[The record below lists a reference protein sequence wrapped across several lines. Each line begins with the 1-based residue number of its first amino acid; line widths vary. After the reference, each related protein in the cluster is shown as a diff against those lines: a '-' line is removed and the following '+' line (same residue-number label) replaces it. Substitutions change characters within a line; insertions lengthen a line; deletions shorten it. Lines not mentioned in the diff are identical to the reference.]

1 MCRSRTI
8 YKKSQL
14 VSTDFAFILNAFI
27 GKDQL
32 EALKN
37 IKKVNEPIYT
47 PEEKASIVN
56 KAEIKGQGFQMTMV
70 SSEKGRQMI
79 ED

>member
-1 MCRSRTI
+1 VCRSRTI
-8 YKKSQL
+8 FKKYQL
-14 VSTDFAFILNAFI
+14 VNTVFIFILNVFK

-70 SSEKGRQMI
+70 
-79 ED
+79 